1 MYLYADDLKVFNEIC
16 LDEDVDKLQ
25 YDIDKLYDWT
35 QYSLL
40 KFHPDKC
47 VVMRLIPSKGRM
59 LPVVYIEKHLGI
71 IFDNTLSFEEHINSK
86 VNKANSLVRMLR
98 RSFVYME
105 KDMFKTL
112 FVSIVRPHIE
122 YGKTVWNPK
131 AKKLINSLEN
141 VQCRVSK
148 MVPGLGDLS
157 YKGRLRVLK
166 TNAPIQKI
174 QG

>member
-1 MYLYADDLKVFNEIC
+1 MDDVKMKV
-16 LDEDVDKLQ
+16 VDKEK
-25 YDIDKLYDWT
+25 DI
-35 QYSLL
+35 
-40 KFHPDKC
+40 
-47 VVMRLIPSKGRM
+47 
-59 LPVVYIEKHLGI
+59 GI

-86 VNKANSLVRMLR
+86 VNKANSLVGMLR

-122 YGKTVWNPK
+122 YGEAVWNPQ
-131 AKKLINSLEN
+131 AKKLVNSLEH
-141 VQCRVSK
+141 VQRKGVQNGS
-148 MVPGLGDLS
+148 LS
-157 YKGRLRVLK
+157 RRSIIRRKVESVET